1 MRATRSL
8 IAAAGVLLL
17 AVSSSGCSDFPS
29 GDPSLG
35 TVRVYLDGDFDQ
47 TWQLAECSTAD
58 EASLAVT
65 GSNTFGQRL
74 VIEISGGAGDVT
86 VFDDIST
93 IALSGSVEDYEVND
107 DGVFTAKG
115 GYSAGEDEGDIE
127 LEGLCSGAGPS

>member
-1 MRATRSL
+1 MRASRSL
-8 IAAAGVLLL
+8 MAAAGVVLL
-17 AVSSSGCSDFPS
+17 AATASGCSSFPE
-29 GDPSLG
+29 GDPSPS

-47 TWQLAECSTAD
+47 TWQLAECTTPN

-74 VIEISGGAGDVT
+74 VIEIADGAGDVT

-93 IALSGSVEDYEVND
+93 ISLTGSVEEYEVND

-115 GYSAGEDEGDIE
+115 DYTSGEVEGEIE
-127 LEGLCSGAGPS
+127 LVGVCSGAASS